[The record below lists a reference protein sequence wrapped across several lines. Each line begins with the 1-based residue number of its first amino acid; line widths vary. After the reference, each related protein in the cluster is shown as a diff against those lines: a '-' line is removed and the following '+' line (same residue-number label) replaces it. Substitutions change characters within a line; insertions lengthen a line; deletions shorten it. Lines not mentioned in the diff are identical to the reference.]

1 MEATAKQ
8 PRESLY
14 IPDLAAAANRII
26 QALVTLCTWQ
36 KYEDSWN
43 KISCDDWTK
52 KYTLLLVSMYY
63 CTYRGSLDSGNSS
76 SLPFCYQIFFPF
88 YSEISARN
96 TKDYRFLWYLYS
108 MNKFCD
114 KFPRYTRTLC
124 THIACLSTISS
135 RNVEGWNA
143 KNFAAYTADH
153 IFNHKKML

>member
-8 PRESLY
+8 LRESLY

-63 CTYRGSLDSGNSS
+63 CTYYYSKSSHSVEMGLRKFSKQHYTNTLYFRASLSMVLANLLYKKPNHTIAKTTLCETTLSEDLLYTHCMSFNHFFKECGR
-76 SLPFCYQIFFPF
+76 LKCQKFC
-88 YSEISARN
+88 R
-96 TKDYRFLWYLYS
+96 LYS
-108 MNKFCD
+108 WS
-114 KFPRYTRTLC
+114 YLQ
-124 THIACLSTISS
+124 S
-135 RNVEGWNA
+135 
-143 KNFAAYTADH
+143 
-153 IFNHKKML
+153 